1 VLALSIA
8 YAYFGQLPI
17 VEAAFIG
24 IKAAVLVIV
33 IEALLSWAS
42 PRRHRGRSSSS
53 PSSSASS
60 PTSAR
65 AASRNWPSAFS
76 ALPSRCG
83 RPSRSAFSG
92 SSPGAL
98 YRALEPKLPTCRRTR
113 RRHRR
118 GGQRDPESEPLVRTS
133 VVFGKV
139 AATRYGPLQVW
150 TPECASLNIVALT
163 LAILAAALQFGLRL
177 RIAGTLAVSA
187 GAALTWSLIQSC
199 V

>member
-1 VLALSIA
+1 MHRMLVEERRWIAEDLFLHALNSCMLLPGPEAMQLATCSGWRLHGTIVGLAAGLLFMLPGATGVLALSIA

-65 AASRNWPSAFS
+65 AASRSWPSTFS
-76 ALPSRCG
+76 ALPSHCG

-92 SSPGAL
+92 SSSGRPI
-98 YRALEPKLPTCRRTR
+98 
-113 RRHRR
+113 
-118 GGQRDPESEPLVRTS
+118 S
-133 VVFGKV
+133 
-139 AATRYGPLQVW
+139 
-150 TPECASLNIVALT
+150 
-163 LAILAAALQFGLRL
+163 
-177 RIAGTLAVSA
+177 SA
-187 GAALTWSLIQSC
+187 
-199 V
+199 